1 MASISEVAGDDKRSR
16 ASRKRAGFD
25 QRRRTSESACDNR
38 SAGLN
43 AQGAKVEQMGVD
55 HGVDDVVVAHQLI
68 SRADVLA
75 GLQQM
80 TDAT

>member
-1 MASISEVAGDDKRSR
+1 
-16 ASRKRAGFD
+16 
-25 QRRRTSESACDNR
+25 
-38 SAGLN
+38 
-43 AQGAKVEQMGVD
+43 MGVD

-80 TDAT
+80 TDTTWTQVMTEPRGVRKAVSRLWRESAEARTTLRKAF

>member
-1 MASISEVAGDDKRSR
+1 
-16 ASRKRAGFD
+16 
-25 QRRRTSESACDNR
+25 
-38 SAGLN
+38 
-43 AQGAKVEQMGVD
+43 MGVD